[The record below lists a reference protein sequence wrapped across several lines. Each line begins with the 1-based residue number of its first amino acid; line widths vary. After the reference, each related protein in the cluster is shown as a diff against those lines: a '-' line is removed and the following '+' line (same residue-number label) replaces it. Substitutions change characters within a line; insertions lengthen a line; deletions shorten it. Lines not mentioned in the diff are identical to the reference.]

1 MTITKDLLLDFVAVA
16 QEIAENLD
24 CDLLEALGYACT
36 SYPELVC
43 ISADTQA
50 CELVWERYGR

>member
-1 MTITKDLLLDFVAVA
+1 MTLTRDLLLDFVAVA
-16 QEIAENLD
+16 IEIAAETDQPLAD
-24 CDLLEALGYACT
+24 ALTTAAYI
-36 SYPELVC
+36 YPELAT

>member
-1 MTITKDLLLDFVAVA
+1 MTLTKELLLDFIAFA
-16 QEIAENLD
+16 QEIADTLEAPLE
-24 CDLLEALGYACT
+24 EALGYAAT
-36 SYPELVC
+36 SYPELAS

>member
-1 MTITKDLLLDFVAVA
+1 MTLTRNVLLDFIALA
-16 QEIAENLD
+16 IEIAAETDQPLAD
-24 CDLLEALGYACT
+24 ALTTAAII
-36 SYPELVC
+36 YPELAS

>member
-1 MTITKDLLLDFVAVA
+1 MKLTRDLLLDFVAVA
-16 QEIAENLD
+16 QEIADALD
-24 CDLLEALGYACT
+24 VPLVEALSYAAT
-36 SYPELVC
+36 SYPELAS

>member
-1 MTITKDLLLDFVAVA
+1 MTLTRDLLLDFIAVA
-16 QEIAENLD
+16 IEISENLD
-24 CDLLEALGYACT
+24 MPLADALTTAAII
-36 SYPELVC
+36 YPELAS